1 LNALYRLDDAHFL
14 LLALAAVEGDYLES
28 VADVMVHVRNHTQA
42 ALNVH
47 LSLTLTRRQH
57 VDERARD
64 QPDKQIRKKNQ
75 IAGGKAVAMEPH
87 FQNVTAQG
95 HDNQRNKTFG
105 KGSKRHIKVDDSHQ
119 AFDLMRAP

>member
-1 LNALYRLDDAHFL
+1 MNALHRLDDAHLL

-42 ALNVH
+42 ALNVR

-87 FQNVTAQG
+87 FQDVTAQG
-95 HDNQRNKTFG
+95 HDNQGNKTFG
-105 KGSKRHIKVDDSHQ
+105 KGSKRHITVDDSHQ
-119 AFDLMRAP
+119 AFDLKRAP